1 MNKLRVQ
8 STVLPKNSLEYNE
21 WVKKYNFGMAY
32 DLTKEKARKHSLNEH
47 YDFTKLI
54 PQTDKFSFK
63 DILELLKFK
72 FL

>member
-1 MNKLRVQ
+1 MNKLKVQ

-54 PQTDKFSFK
+54 PKTEEFSFNS
-63 DILELLKFK
+63 ILKLFK
-72 FL
+72 FEFL

>member
-1 MNKLRVQ
+1 MNKLRVER
-8 STVLPKNSLEYNE
+8 TTMPKNSLEYNE
-21 WVKKYNFGMAY
+21 WLKEFNFGSAH
-32 DLTKEKARKHSLNEH
+32 DLTKEKARMHSLNDH

-63 DILELLKFK
+63 NVLGLIKFK

>member
-8 STVLPKNSLEYNE
+8 RTTMPKNSLEYNE
-21 WVKKYNFGMAY
+21 WLKEFNFGSAH
-32 DLTKEKARKHSLNEH
+32 DLTKEKARMHSLNNH

-63 DILELLKFK
+63 NVLGLIKFK